1 VKRKGKEAMLN
12 PSRIRTDYQEFRY
25 TDLMAPRKKAR
36 SQFWAKPLALV
47 LCGFLFG
54 IVLHGTTLSA
64 KGSKQSVETVQTAK

>member
-1 VKRKGKEAMLN
+1 MKRKGKEAMLN
-12 PSRIRTDYQEFRY
+12 PSRIRSDYQEFRY
-25 TDLMAPRKKAR
+25 SDLMAPRTKPR

-64 KGSKQSVETVQTAK
+64 KGSKQSAETVQADK